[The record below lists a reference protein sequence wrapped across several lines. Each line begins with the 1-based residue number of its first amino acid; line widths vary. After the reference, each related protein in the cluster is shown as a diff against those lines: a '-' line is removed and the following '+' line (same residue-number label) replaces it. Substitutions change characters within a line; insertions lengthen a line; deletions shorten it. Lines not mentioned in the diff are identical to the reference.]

1 MVIICS
7 RRGWFLCRT
16 LSSKKLKAHIGKS
29 EMRRGR
35 VKVYISVGFLHISE
49 INKILG
55 KVGITNM
62 AYLTTTGSGQPVL
75 ILKEGTTRS
84 RGKEAQR
91 NNIMAARVI
100 GEVLKTTL
108 GPRGMDKM
116 LIDSLGDI
124 TITNDGA
131 AILKEIDVEHPA
143 AKMMVEIAKTQDDMV
158 GDGTTSAVVLASELL
173 KRAEELLE
181 QNIHPTI
188 LVSGFRK
195 ASQKAIEVIN
205 KTAVPLDIND
215 RKTLLKVALT
225 SMSSKAI
232 GGAKDH
238 LAEISIDAVKQIAEQ
253 RGEKTIADIDNIQL
267 IKKTGKSLLETELI
281 QGIIIDKEVVN
292 PGMLKMK
299 ENAKIALIDSALEI
313 EKTEISA
320 EIRIKD
326 PTQMKAFL
334 DQENDMMQDMVVKI
348 KASGANV
355 IFCQKGIDD
364 MVQHF
369 LAKEGIIAARRVKES
384 DMEKLAR
391 ATGGRIISDLDD
403 LKKADLGS
411 AGLVEERKIGDD
423 KMIFVEKCKD
433 PHSVAILIRAG
444 LERMVDEAER
454 AMTDSLSVVSD
465 VIENSQIV
473 PGGGAIEIEI
483 AKELRKYATKVG
495 GREQLAVE
503 AFADAVEVIPR
514 TLAENAGLEPI
525 DILVELRSTHDKADG
540 KFTGINVF
548 TGKLQDSVANGVI
561 EPIVVKEQAI
571 KSAAE
576 SAAMILRID
585 DVITAKAPKAPA
597 GGPGGM
603 PGGMGEE

>member
-1 MVIICS
+1 
-7 RRGWFLCRT
+7 
-16 LSSKKLKAHIGKS
+16 
-29 EMRRGR
+29 
-35 VKVYISVGFLHISE
+35 
-49 INKILG
+49 
-55 KVGITNM
+55 M

-173 KRAEELLE
+173 KKAEELLD
-181 QNIHPTI
+181 QNIHPTL
-188 LVSGFRK
+188 LVSGYRK

-205 KTAVPLDIND
+205 KLSVPLDTND
-215 RKTLLKVALT
+215 KKTLLKVALT
-225 SMSSKAI
+225 SMSSKAV
-232 GGAKDH
+232 GSARDH
-238 LAEISIDAVKQIAEQ
+238 LAEISIEAVKQIAEQ
-253 RGEKTIADIDNIQL
+253 RGDKTIADIDNIQL

-281 QGIIIDKEVVN
+281 RGIIIDKEVVN
-292 PGMLKMK
+292 PGMPKSK
-299 ENAKIALIDSALEI
+299 ENAKIALLDSALEI

-334 DQENDMMQDMVVKI
+334 DQETDMMQDMVAKV
-348 KASGANV
+348 KASGADV

-369 LAKEGIIAARRVKES
+369 LSKEGIIAARRVKES

-403 LKKADLGS
+403 LKKADLGY

-465 VIENSQIV
+465 VIENNKIV
-473 PGGGAIEIEI
+473 PGGGAVEIEI

-514 TLAENAGLEPI
+514 TLAENGGLEPI
-525 DILVELRSTHDKADG
+525 DILVELRSVHDKEDG
-540 KFTGINVF
+540 KFKGINVF
-548 TGKLQDSVANGVI
+548 TGKLQDSIANGVI
-561 EPIVVKEQAI
+561 EPIMVKEQAI

-576 SAAMILRID
+576 SAALILRID

-597 GGPGGM
+597 GGM

>member
-1 MVIICS
+1 
-7 RRGWFLCRT
+7 
-16 LSSKKLKAHIGKS
+16 
-29 EMRRGR
+29 
-35 VKVYISVGFLHISE
+35 
-49 INKILG
+49 
-55 KVGITNM
+55 M

-91 NNIMAARVI
+91 NNIMAAQVI

-116 LIDSLGDI
+116 LVDSLGDI

-158 GDGTTSAVVLASELL
+158 GDGTTTAVVLASELL
-173 KRAEELLE
+173 KKAEELLD
-181 QNIHPTI
+181 QNIHPII
-188 LVSGFRK
+188 LVSGYRK
-195 ASQKAIEVIN
+195 ASQKAIEVMN
-205 KTAVPLDIND
+205 KIAIPLDVND

-225 SMSSKAI
+225 SMSSKSVGSARE
-232 GGAKDH
+232 H
-238 LAEISIDAVKQIAEQ
+238 LAEISIDAVKQIAEK
-253 RGEKTIADIDNIQL
+253 RGDKTIADIDNIQL
-267 IKKTGKSLLETELI
+267 VKKTGKSLLETQLI
-281 QGIIIDKEVVN
+281 RGIIIDKEVVN
-292 PGMLKMK
+292 PGMPKTK
-299 ENAKIALIDSALEI
+299 ENAKILLLDIALEI
-313 EKTEISA
+313 EKTEMSA

-326 PTQMKAFL
+326 PSQMKAFL
-334 DQENDMMQDMVVKI
+334 DQENDMMENMVTKV
-348 KASGANV
+348 KASGADIV
-355 IFCQKGIDD
+355 FCQKGIDD
-364 MVQHF
+364 MVQHY
-369 LAKEGIIAARRVKES
+369 LAKAGIMAARRVKES

-403 LKKADLGS
+403 LKPADLGL
-411 AGLVEERKIGDD
+411 AGLVDERKIGDD

-454 AMTDSLSVVSD
+454 AIIDSLSVVSD
-465 VIENSQIV
+465 VIENNKIV
-473 PGGGAIEIEI
+473 AGGGAVEIEV

-514 TLAENAGLEPI
+514 TLAENAGLQPI
-525 DILVELRSTHDKADG
+525 DILVELRSKHDAPEG
-540 KFTGINVF
+540 KNIGINVF
-548 TGKLQDSVANGVI
+548 TGKLQNSVEEGVI
-561 EPIVVKEQAI
+561 EPLVVKEQAI

-585 DVITAKAPKAPA
+585 DVITAKSPK
-597 GGPGGM
+597 GGPGGPGGGM
-603 PGGMGEE
+603 PGGPEGEE